1 MLIRVIAV
9 GQRMPRWVD
18 EAVEDFSKRM
28 PPELKIEWRAVKA
41 EPRQGGGTARQWKER
56 EALRIEE
63 ALPPQARLVLLDERG
78 KDLDSTGLAERLSRW
93 QQDAQ
98 PVALVIGGPDGV
110 DDRIRQRA
118 DSSIRLSSLTL
129 PHALVRVVLAEQ
141 LYRAW
146 SILAGHPYHRD

>member
-18 EAVEDFSKRM
+18 EAVDDFCKRM

-41 EPRQGGGTARQWKER
+41 EPRQGGGTARQWKDR

-63 ALPPQARLVLLDERG
+63 ALPAQARLVLLDERG
-78 KDLDSTGLAERLSRW
+78 KDLDSNGLAQRLSRW

-110 DDRIRQRA
+110 DERIRLSD
-118 DSSIRLSSLTL
+118 DSSIRLSSL
-129 PHALVRVVLAEQ
+129 
-141 LYRAW
+141 
-146 SILAGHPYHRD
+146 